1 MNDERRTDPD
11 DAWSDSAETART
23 FDEASGDF
31 DALTPTVWGPAG
43 QALVFQLGVSPGRV
57 VLDACCG
64 TGASALPAA
73 AAVGPDGLV
82 HGVDIADEML
92 ERGRLTA
99 ERRGLK
105 NIEFVCAD
113 ASQWESPSDV
123 PAPGYDV
130 LSISY
135 GVFFLPDMDRT
146 FWRLVSLVRRGG
158 RAGVTVW
165 RRGAVEEFSSIV
177 FDVAARHSPELR
189 GRRRLRDRTPL
200 HRIDTPETLGAW
212 LADAGTD
219 SVEVRALSNL
229 LPATDELCWSLVT
242 GTGLRAAL
250 TGLDGEQV
258 AAVRRQ
264 IAEEVTARGMH
275 TIDATTL
282 VATGT
287 VRRPPVSG

>member
-1 MNDERRTDPD
+1 MND
-11 DAWSDSAETART
+11 DAENPWADSAETART
-23 FDEASGDF
+23 FDAASGDF
-31 DALTPTVWGPAG
+31 DELTPTVWGPAG
-43 QALVFQLGVSPGRV
+43 QALVFQLGVAPGEA

-64 TGASALPAA
+64 TGSSALPAA
-73 AAVGPDGLV
+73 AAVGPEGLV
-82 HGVDIADEML
+82 HGVDVADEML
-92 ERGRLTA
+92 EHGRLSA

-113 ASQWESPSDV
+113 ASQWEAPSDV
-123 PAPGYDV
+123 PDAGYDV

-146 FWRLVSLVRRGG
+146 FWRLVSLVRQGG

-165 RRGAVEEFSSIV
+165 RRGAMEEFSSIV
-177 FDVAARHSPELR
+177 FDVASRYSPELR
-189 GRRRLRDRTPL
+189 ERGALRDRTPL
-200 HRIDTPETLGAW
+200 HRIDTPDTLEAW

-219 SVEVRALSNL
+219 SVEVRTLSNL

-242 GTGLRAAL
+242 GTGLHAVL
-250 TGLDGEQV
+250 TGLGSGQV
-258 AAVRRQ
+258 ASVRQR
-264 IAEEVTARGMH
+264 IAEEVTARGLH

>member
-1 MNDERRTDPD
+1 MNDERRVEPENPWTD
-11 DAWSDSAETART
+11 STETART
-23 FDEASGDF
+23 FDAASGNF
-31 DALTPTVWGPAG
+31 DDLTPAVWGPAG
-43 QALVFQLGVSPGRV
+43 QALVFQLGVSPGEA

-64 TGASALPAA
+64 TGSSALPAA

-92 ERGRLTA
+92 ERGRLSA

-113 ASQWESPSDV
+113 ASRWEPPSDV

-130 LSISY
+130 LAVSY
-135 GVFFLPDMDRT
+135 GVFFLPDMDRA
-146 FWRLVSLVRRGG
+146 FWRLVSLVRQGG

-165 RRGAVEEFSSIV
+165 RRGAMEEFSSIV
-177 FDVAARHSPELR
+177 FDVAARHSPEPRDR
-189 GRRRLRDRTPL
+189 GALRDRMPL
-200 HRIDTPETLGAW
+200 HRIDTPRTLEAW
-212 LADAGTD
+212 LTDAGTD
-219 SVEVRALSNL
+219 SVEVRTLSNL

-250 TGLDGEQV
+250 TGLDSEQV
-258 AAVRRQ
+258 AAVRHR
-264 IAEEVTARGMH
+264 IADEVTARGLH

-282 VATGT
+282 VATAT